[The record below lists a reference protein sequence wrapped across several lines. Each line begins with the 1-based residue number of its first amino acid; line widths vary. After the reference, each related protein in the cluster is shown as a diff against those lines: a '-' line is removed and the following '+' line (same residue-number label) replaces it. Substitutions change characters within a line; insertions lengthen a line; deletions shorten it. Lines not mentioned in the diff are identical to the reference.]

1 MIVPLKRVALFCLQ
15 SAKEE
20 TLARLAELGLFHVVT
35 NADAPE
41 SAPRTVAREDAG
53 AVARGIAAVQA
64 AAALKPVDF
73 LTLSLRAGTA
83 RIRKDAPEV
92 VQRANLL
99 ADLCA
104 EASEEIDALEQT
116 LGRYGNFGAFD
127 PAQARALAASGI
139 PVTLFTAL
147 PSAEMPAM
155 ETGFL
160 EVLALTD
167 DCVYGVAVGGE
178 LPEGLTRIPLPAESV
193 EQTRAKLE
201 KARAKKLTA
210 VRDLRAMVA
219 DLPALRDAATAADE
233 ADAYAL
239 ALEAMASAGPVC
251 HIGGYL
257 DARKEDTL
265 LAEARKQGW
274 GVALRD
280 PEPEE
285 NPPTLLETPRPF
297 RPVFALFRGLGILP
311 AYSESDVSVP
321 FFLFFTIFF
330 AMLIGD
336 AGYAAILLGITVFA
350 HFKLKKKAGAE
361 GLPEFARS
369 ALTLLYVFSSATL
382 VYGLLSGTIFGMPS
396 EWLPEAYAKS
406 ATVTW
411 LGDMNNVMRM
421 CFIIGTVHLT
431 IARLWNAVDLFPD
444 TKFIAELGWTGVV
457 WSMYFIISSLVLA
470 GAEQPSFTVPLMV
483 VSILLIVLFM
493 LHKDELKTDGISLGM
508 LPLNIISS
516 MGDIISYL
524 RLYAVGLAS
533 VKVAQNFDT
542 MAAGLGMPLLLKIPV
557 MVLILLAGHA
567 INFAMG
573 GLSILV
579 HAVRL
584 NTLEFSG
591 AKGVTW
597 SGHEF
602 KPFRARAPRISSA
615 RQQA

>member
-1 MIVPLKRVALFCLQ
+1 MIVPLKRVALFCLE

-201 KARAKKLTA
+201 KAR
-210 VRDLRAMVA
+210 
-219 DLPALRDAATAADE
+219 
-233 ADAYAL
+233 
-239 ALEAMASAGPVC
+239 VC